1 MERTPSATSH
11 LLRALRVPATGLF
24 ALLLVTG
31 CGGAEDPDP
40 PAAPAAPTTSPE
52 PQAATTTTSE
62 PPAAPT
68 TSPEP
73 PAATTPAEDLVL
85 TISDFSYRVPER
97 VEPGATVTVR
107 NEDGVGHTVTS
118 DEEGVFDVVV
128 GPGEQVSFTVPD
140 EAGDYPFHCTPHPAM
155 TGVLVVG

>member
-52 PQAATTTTSE
+52 PQ
-62 PPAAPT
+62 
-68 TSPEP
+68 
-73 PAATTPAEDLVL
+73 AATTPAEDLVL

>member
-11 LLRALRVPATGLF
+11 LLRALRVPATGLS

-40 PAAPAAPTTSPE
+40 PAA
-52 PQAATTTTSE
+52 
-62 PPAAPT
+62 PAAPT

>member
-40 PAAPAAPTTSPE
+40 PAA
-52 PQAATTTTSE
+52 
-62 PPAAPT
+62 PAAPT